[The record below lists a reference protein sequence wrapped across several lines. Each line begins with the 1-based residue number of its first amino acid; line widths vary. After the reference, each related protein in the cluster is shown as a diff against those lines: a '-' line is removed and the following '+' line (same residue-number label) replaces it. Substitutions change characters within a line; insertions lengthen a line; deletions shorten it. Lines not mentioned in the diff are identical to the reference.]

1 MSNPITL
8 EQLSS
13 IVTGLKKYIDE
24 HDPSIAEVTHD
35 TVFTTVS
42 NYPYSDL
49 IVSDSTMIISA
60 TTTGTFNIRLREKP
74 LSNQTV
80 ELISNNSILTLLP
93 TTLTF
98 TPDNYNIAQTVT
110 IALTGLTADNDG
122 DEFIVSVSSEH
133 YYKDITVE
141 YKAEALGTTTINYD
155 LSNQVTDNI
164 LVNKGSGGDK
174 YNANMISNGGTFA
187 FTENGLQIN
196 NQAYIK
202 IPWTADSNI
211 NSWTMEMVVSE
222 IVYNNTSYG
231 RVFRSDTDTPSLYF
245 GKSLG
250 WRTKIGAT
258 KALTTDTDSVNDP
271 QYIIGKLIT
280 LKYDSVKGICY
291 LQVGENTTTLSANMS
306 VTNTEFYIGNNDST
320 KNYYFDTMTISEFRV
335 YNYLK

>member
-8 EQLSS
+8 EQVSS

-49 IVSDSTMIISA
+49 IVSDSSIIIEA
-60 TTTGTFNIRLREKP
+60 TNTGTFNIRLREKP

-80 ELISNNSILTLLP
+80 ELTSNNSILTLSP

-98 TPDNYNIAQTVT
+98 TPDNYNTAQTVT
-110 IALTGLTADNDG
+110 MTLTGITSDNDG

-133 YYKDITVE
+133 YYKDINVE
-141 YKAEALGTTTINYD
+141 YKAEASTTNIISYD
-155 LSNQVTDNI
+155 FFNQVTDNI
-164 LVNKGSGGDK
+164 LVNKGTGGDK
-174 YNANMISNGGTFA
+174 YNANMISNGGTFI
-187 FTENGLQIN
+187 FTEDGLQIN

-202 IPWTADSNI
+202 VPWTADSNI
-211 NSWTMEMVVSE
+211 GSWTMEMVVSE
-222 IVYNNTSYG
+222 IVYNDTSYG
-231 RVFRSDTDTPSLYF
+231 RVFRTDTDTPSLYLS
-245 GKSLG
+245 KSLG

-258 KALTTDTDSVNDP
+258 KPLTSDENSVKDP
-271 QYIIGKLIT
+271 QYIVGKTIT
-280 LKYDSVKGICY
+280 LKYDSVRGICY
-291 LQVGENTTTLSANMS
+291 LQIGENSTTLSANMS
-306 VTNTEFYIGNNDST
+306 ITNKELYIGNNDSDKT
-320 KNYYFDTMTISEFRV
+320 YYFDTMTISEFRV

>member
-24 HDPSIAEVTHD
+24 HDLSIAEVAHD
-35 TVFTTVS
+35 AVFTTVS

-49 IVSDSTMIISA
+49 IVSDSSIIIAA
-60 TTTGTFNIRLREKP
+60 TTTGTFSIRLREKP

-80 ELISNNSILTLLP
+80 ELTSNNSILTVSP

-98 TPDNYNIAQTVT
+98 TPDNYNTAQTVT
-110 IALTGLTADNDG
+110 ITLTGITDDNDG

-133 YYKDITVE
+133 YYKDINVE
-141 YKAEALGTTTINYD
+141 YKAEAIGTNIINYD
-155 LSNQVTDNI
+155 FFNEVTNNI
-164 LVNKGSGGDK
+164 LVNTGSGGDK
-174 YNANMISNGGTFA
+174 YNANMVSNGGTFV
-187 FTENGLQIN
+187 FTQKGLQIN

-202 IPWTADSNI
+202 VPWAGDSNI
-211 NSWTMEMVVSE
+211 GSWTMEMVVSE

-231 RVFRSDTDTPSLYF
+231 RVFRTDTDTPSLYL

-258 KALTTDTDSVNDP
+258 KALTSDADSVKDP
-271 QYIIGKLIT
+271 QYIVGKTIT
-280 LKYDSVKGICY
+280 LKYDSTKGICY
-291 LQVGENTTTLSANMS
+291 IQVGENSTTLSANMS
-306 VTNTEFYIGNNDST
+306 ITNTEFYIGNNDST
-320 KNYYFDTMTISEFRV
+320 KTYYFDTMTVSEFRV

>member
-8 EQLSS
+8 EQLSI

-80 ELISNNSILTLLP
+80 ELISNNSLLTLSP

-110 IALTGLTADNDG
+110 ITLTGLTADNDG

-133 YYKDITVE
+133 YYKDISVE
-141 YKAEALGTTTINYD
+141 YKDESLTTNIISYD
-155 LSNQVTDNI
+155 FFNQVNDNI
-164 LVNKGSGGDK
+164 LVNKGTGGDK

-211 NSWTMEMVVSE
+211 GSWTMEMVVSE
-222 IVYNNTSYG
+222 IIYNDTSYG
-231 RVFRSDTDTPSLYF
+231 RVFRSDTDTPSLYLS
-245 GKSLG
+245 KSLG
-250 WRTKIGAT
+250 WRAKIGAT
-258 KALTTDTDSVNDP
+258 KALTNDENSSKDP
-271 QYIIGKLIT
+271 QYIVGKTIT

-291 LQVGENTTTLSANMS
+291 LQVGENSTTLSANMS
-306 VTNTEFYIGNNDST
+306 ITNTELYIGNNDSAKT
-320 KNYYFDTMTISEFRV
+320 YYFDTMTISEFRV
-335 YNYLK
+335 YNYFK

>member
-8 EQLSS
+8 EQVSS

-49 IVSDSTMIISA
+49 IVSDSSIIIEA
-60 TTTGTFNIRLREKP
+60 TNTGTFNIRLREKP

-80 ELISNNSILTLLP
+80 ELTSNNSILTLSP

-98 TPDNYNIAQTVT
+98 TPDNYNTAQTVT
-110 IALTGLTADNDG
+110 MTLTGITSDNDG

-133 YYKDITVE
+133 YYKDINVE
-141 YKAEALGTTTINYD
+141 YKAEASTTNIISYD
-155 LSNQVTDNI
+155 FFNQVTDNI
-164 LVNKGSGGDK
+164 LVNKGTGGDK
-174 YNANMISNGGTFA
+174 YNANMISNGGTFI
-187 FTENGLQIN
+187 FTEDGLQIN

-202 IPWTADSNI
+202 VPWTADSNI
-211 NSWTMEMVVSE
+211 GSWTMEIVVSE
-222 IVYNNTSYG
+222 IIYNDTSYG
-231 RVFRSDTDTPSLYF
+231 RVFRTDTDTPSLYLS
-245 GKSLG
+245 KSLG

-258 KALTTDTDSVNDP
+258 KPLTSDENSVKDP
-271 QYIIGKLIT
+271 QYIVGKTIT
-280 LKYDSVKGICY
+280 LKYDSVRGICY
-291 LQVGENTTTLSANMS
+291 LQIGENSTTLSANMS
-306 VTNTEFYIGNNDST
+306 ITNKELYIGNNDST

>member
-8 EQLSS
+8 EQVSS

-49 IVSDSTMIISA
+49 IVSDSSIIIEA
-60 TTTGTFNIRLREKP
+60 TNTGTFNIRLREKP

-80 ELISNNSILTLLP
+80 ELTSNNSILTLSP

-98 TPDNYNIAQTVT
+98 TPDNYNTAQTVT
-110 IALTGLTADNDG
+110 MTLTGITSDNDG

-133 YYKDITVE
+133 YYKDINVE
-141 YKAEALGTTTINYD
+141 YKAEASTTNIISYD
-155 LSNQVTDNI
+155 FFNQVTDNI
-164 LVNKGSGGDK
+164 LVNKGTGGDK
-174 YNANMISNGGTFA
+174 YNANMISNGGTFI
-187 FTENGLQIN
+187 FTEDGLQIN

-202 IPWTADSNI
+202 VPWTADSNI
-211 NSWTMEMVVSE
+211 GSWTMEIVVSE
-222 IVYNNTSYG
+222 IIYNDTSYG
-231 RVFRSDTDTPSLYF
+231 RVFRTDTDTPSLYLS
-245 GKSLG
+245 KSLG

-258 KALTTDTDSVNDP
+258 KPLTSDENSVKDP
-271 QYIIGKLIT
+271 QYIVGKTIT
-280 LKYDSVKGICY
+280 LKYDSVRGICY
-291 LQVGENTTTLSANMS
+291 LQIGENSTTLSANMS
-306 VTNTEFYIGNNDST
+306 ITNKELYIGNNDSDKT
-320 KNYYFDTMTISEFRV
+320 YYFDTMTISEFRV

>member
-42 NYPYSDL
+42 NYPYSNL
-49 IVSDSTMIISA
+49 IVSDSSIIIEA
-60 TTTGTFNIRLREKP
+60 TNTGTFNIRLREKP

-80 ELISNNSILTLLP
+80 ELTSNNSILTLSP

-110 IALTGLTADNDG
+110 MTLTGLTADNDG
-122 DEFIVSVSSEH
+122 DEFIVTVSSEH

-141 YKAEALGTTTINYD
+141 YKAEASTTNIINY
-155 LSNQVTDNI
+155 NFFNAVTDNI
-164 LVNKGSGGDK
+164 LVNTGSGGDK
-174 YNANMISNGGTFA
+174 YNANMISNGGTFR
-187 FTENGLQIN
+187 FTEDGLQIN

-202 IPWTADSNI
+202 VPWNADSNI
-211 NSWTMEMVVSE
+211 GSWTMEMVVSE

-231 RVFRSDTDTPSLYF
+231 RVFRADTDTPSLYF

-258 KALTTDTDSVNDP
+258 KPLTSDDASAKDP
-271 QYIIGKLIT
+271 QYIVGKTIT
-280 LKYDSVKGICY
+280 LKYDSVRGICY
-291 LQVGENTTTLSANMS
+291 LQIGENSTTLSANMS
-306 VTNTEFYIGNNDST
+306 ITNKELYIGNNDST
-320 KNYYFDTMTISEFRV
+320 KTYYFDTMTISEFRV